1 MQTKIQLAYIKY
13 ENMKCTLIS
22 RKKCRQK
29 NNWLAYESK
38 KCTLIPRKSADKNP
52 IMINSTL
59 SCVSYEKRNYIGHT
73 KIWSNIWPNL
83 IEPENIS
90 FWSFFYILP
99 KSILK
104 SRYDK
109 SIIQSIIGT
118 FLVIFS
124 TSKKRKSEN

>member
-52 IMINSTL
+52 IGWHNMKTWNVIIPWKSADKNLTMENSTL
-59 SCVSYEKRNYIGHT
+59 SCVSYEK
-73 KIWSNIWPNL
+73 
-83 IEPENIS
+83 
-90 FWSFFYILP
+90 
-99 KSILK
+99 
-104 SRYDK
+104 
-109 SIIQSIIGT
+109 GT
-118 FLVIFS
+118 
-124 TSKKRKSEN
+124 T